1 MKYKCINL
9 NMPKSELQEKPRGQ
23 ISQDSG
29 AHFSPHFNQSRSALY
44 YYILSFK
51 VTAYLKKISAN
62 RKKTI

>member
-1 MKYKCINL
+1 
-9 NMPKSELQEKPRGQ
+9 MPKSELQEKPRGQ

-29 AHFSPHFNQSRSALY
+29 AHFSPHFNQSSSALY